1 MDDHSTIWRRL
12 DEHGEH
18 LHELR
23 TRVGDMATRHA
34 AYDADMRSLRAQ
46 LTDMRDRQLVLENQ
60 GAERHAEIMR
70 RLDSLAS
77 YKSGV
82 DAVKEYKREALKWAV
97 GIVGILV
104 ALGFLGRSVEAAIP
118 NKEPCHSKCNQ
129 SRVEGKR

>member
-1 MDDHSTIWRRL
+1 MDDHSTIWRQL
-12 DEHGEH
+12 NEHGEH

-23 TRVGDMATRHA
+23 ARVGDMATRHA

-46 LTDMRDRQLVLENQ
+46 LTDMRDRQLALENQ

-82 DAVKEYKREALKWAV
+82 DAVKEYKKDMLKWAV

-104 ALGFLGRSVEAAIP
+104 ALGFLGKSVEAAIP
-118 NKEPCHSKCNQ
+118 NKNPCHGKCSQ
-129 SRVEGKR
+129 AWVGGEK

>member
-23 TRVGDMATRHA
+23 TRVGDIVTRHA
-34 AYDADMRSLRAQ
+34 AYDADMRALRAQ

-60 GAERHAEIMR
+60 GAERHSELMR
-70 RLDSLAS
+70 RLDSLAAH
-77 YKSGV
+77 KSGV
-82 DAVKEYKREALKWAV
+82 DAVKEYKREILKWAV

-104 ALGFLGRSVEAAIP
+104 ALGFLGKSADAALP
-118 NKEPCHSKCNQ
+118 NKTPCHSKCNQ
-129 SRVEGKR
+129 AWVEGEK